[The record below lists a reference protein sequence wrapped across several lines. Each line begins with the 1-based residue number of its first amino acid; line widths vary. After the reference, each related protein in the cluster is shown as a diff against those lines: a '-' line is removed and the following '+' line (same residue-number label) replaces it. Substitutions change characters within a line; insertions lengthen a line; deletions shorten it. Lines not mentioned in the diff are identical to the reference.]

1 MKYVSYIRVST
12 DQQGASGLGLAAQNE
27 AVERYVAAQEG
38 GELVAVFREVQ
49 SGAKRR
55 PGLNAAV
62 AEAKHQGA
70 VVIVAK
76 LDRIG
81 RDCRMIL
88 ELMDSGVELVFLDL
102 QVDTTTPVGRAM
114 VTKLGAIA
122 ELERGLI
129 SERTKVALAQMPDD
143 RHPGRLSEARA
154 LAGYQEA
161 KPAVL
166 EFLADNP
173 GATYQA
179 VADRLNDLRIPAP
192 AGGRWHPPTTGRLL
206 AAVVS

>member
-1 MKYVSYIRVST
+1 MKYVSYSRVST
-12 DQQGASGLGLAAQNE
+12 ERQGASGLGLAAQNQ
-27 AVERYVAAQEG
+27 AVEEYVAAQED
-38 GELVAVFREVQ
+38 GELVAVFREVM

-62 AEAKHQGA
+62 AEAKAQDA
-70 VVIVAK
+70 IIIVAK

-81 RDCRMIL
+81 RDCRML
-88 ELMDSGVELVFLDL
+88 LDLMDSGVGLVFLDL
-102 QVDTTTPVGRAM
+102 QVDTTTPVGRVM
-114 VTKLGAIA
+114 VTMLGAIA

-129 SERTKVALAQMPDD
+129 SERTKDALAQLPDHK
-143 RHPGRLSEARA
+143 HPGRLSEARA

-161 KPAVL
+161 KSVVL

-173 GATYQA
+173 GAPYQA

-192 AGGRWHPPTTGRLL
+192 AGGRWHPSTTGRLL
-206 AAVVS
+206 AAVAS